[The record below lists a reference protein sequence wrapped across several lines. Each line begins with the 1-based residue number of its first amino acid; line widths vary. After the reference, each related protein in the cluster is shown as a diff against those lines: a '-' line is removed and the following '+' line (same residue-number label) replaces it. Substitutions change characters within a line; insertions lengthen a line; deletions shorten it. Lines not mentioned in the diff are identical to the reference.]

1 MTQDAPQLT
10 AKQQAFIAYYVKYH
24 NATRAARLAGYEGDD
39 NTLGVTG
46 FDLLRNPNVKGEI
59 ERLFRERL
67 ASPSEVLDLINT
79 TAKFDPEP
87 YLKDDLSLDVRKM
100 GKDGLGIVIE
110 GVKPGRYGPEVT
122 LASPQTAR
130 KLLAQHHRLLQHLDI
145 DVSTTVS
152 TDPGVLDALVGQLT
166 AAQKRASMQQDATQD
181 DTE

>member
-1 MTQDAPQLT
+1 MPQDAPQLT
-10 AKQQAFIAYYVKYH
+10 AKQRAFIAYYVKYH

-59 ERLFRERL
+59 ERLFAE
-67 ASPSEVLDLINT
+67 SVPSAKEVLQLIGH
-79 TAKFDPEP
+79 TARFDPTP
-87 YLKDDLSLDVRKM
+87 YLREDLTLDVQAI
-100 GKDGLGIVIE
+100 GQDGLGTIIE

-122 LASPQTAR
+122 LASPQAAQ
-130 KLLAQHHRLLQHLDI
+130 KMLAQHHGLLRQQVDVDI
-145 DVSTTVS
+145 HAMS
-152 TDPGVLDALVGQLT
+152 TDQETLDALVGQLS